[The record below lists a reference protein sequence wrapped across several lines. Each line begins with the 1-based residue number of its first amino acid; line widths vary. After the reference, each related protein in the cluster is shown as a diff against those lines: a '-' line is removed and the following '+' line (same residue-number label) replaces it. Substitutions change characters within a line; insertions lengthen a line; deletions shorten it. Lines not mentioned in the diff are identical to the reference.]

1 MRWRR
6 FSGLRDGRG
15 EPRRRGG
22 DGLRNVGDCY
32 RAPTSRERLMIRSCI
47 ELRVEG
53 RKLNT
58 QPGLCCRVVIVD
70 IKTAYHR
77 GKERVI

>member
-1 MRWRR
+1 MEEE
-6 FSGLRDGRG
+6 SQEG
-15 EPRRRGG
+15 EGETG
-22 DGLRNVGDCY
+22 CGMLV
-32 RAPTSRERLMIRSCI
+32 IVI